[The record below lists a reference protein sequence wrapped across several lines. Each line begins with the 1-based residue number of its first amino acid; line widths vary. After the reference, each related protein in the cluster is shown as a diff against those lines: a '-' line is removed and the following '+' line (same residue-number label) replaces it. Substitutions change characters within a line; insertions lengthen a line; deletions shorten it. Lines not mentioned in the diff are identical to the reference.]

1 MNESSEPTAPP
12 ISALVDD
19 NTRLL
24 HSVGERV
31 KELTALHQTAR
42 VLQDDSR
49 PPEALI
55 ADVLLLLPPAWQYPE
70 ITEARVYFQGISV
83 RSSGFKPTEWMQS
96 ASFTT
101 REGET
106 GGIDVCYLEE
116 RPPAVEGPFL
126 AEERDLINS
135 LAEMLRSYFQRAGAL
150 RALEEAK
157 SELEAQVQLRTRQL
171 EEANESLRQQ
181 VVEYRR
187 AQERIEGYQQK
198 LRRLASEL
206 SLSEAR
212 HRRAI
217 AGELHDHIGQALAF
231 IRLGVL
237 RFKGDAVFCGFEESI
252 SRILRLVEEAIH
264 STRSLTFQISPPVLY
279 ELGLVPAFEWLAEEF
294 ERKHGLKVSVE
305 ADRGVDQVPDDTR
318 AVLFHAVQELLVNTV
333 KHAEASRAGI
343 RAHRHGGE
351 ITVCVSDDGRGFDV
365 GQADTESWDRMTFGL
380 FSIRERLEVLGGNM
394 TLESHPGSGT
404 AISLTIPIFTAPAEA
419 DG

>member
-1 MNESSEPTAPP
+1 MSEIPERAQPP

-49 PPEALI
+49 PAEALI
-55 ADVLLLLPPAWQYPE
+55 SDVLLLLPPAWQYPE
-70 ITEARVYFQGISV
+70 VTEARIYFQDISV
-83 RSSGFKPTEWMQS
+83 QSPNFKPTHWMQS

-101 REGET
+101 RTGEG

-116 RPPAVEGPFL
+116 RPPAAEGPFL
-126 AEERDLINS
+126 SEERDLINS
-135 LAEMLRSYFQRAGAL
+135 LAEMLRWYFQRAGAL
-150 RALEEAK
+150 QALETAK
-157 SELEAQVQLRTRQL
+157 DELEAQVQLRTRQL
-171 EEANESLRQQ
+171 EEANESLRRQ

-187 AQERIEGYQQK
+187 AQEKIESYQRK

-217 AGELHDHIGQALAF
+217 ARELHDHIGQALAF
-231 IRLGVL
+231 IRIGVL
-237 RFKGDAVFCGFEESI
+237 RFSGDAVFCGFEENI
-252 SRILRLVEEAIH
+252 SHVLRLVDEAIN

-294 ERKHGLKVSVE
+294 GKKHGLRVRVE
-305 ADRGVDQVPDDTR
+305 ADRAIDQLPDDTR

-333 KHAEASRAGI
+333 KHADATQAEIRASR
-343 RAHRHGGE
+343 RRDD
-351 ITVCVSDDGRGFDV
+351 VVVSVSDDGRGFDA
-365 GQADTESWDRMTFGL
+365 GEADTESWDRMTFGL
-380 FSIRERLEVLGGNM
+380 FSIRERFEVLGGSM
-394 TLESHPGSGT
+394 ALESKPGSGAT
-404 AISLTIPIFTAPAEA
+404 ISLVAPVSTTLSE
-419 DG
+419 GEG